1 MNNFEFE
8 HEGKKLWYSRSL
20 ACNIL
25 IFRKTISNEWEIL
38 ACKRGQGCEF
48 NKGLW
53 NVPGGFIDFNED
65 AASCALRE
73 LKEETGVV
81 IDPIEV
87 FFNRLD
93 TEPHGVRQ
101 TMVASH
107 YARFVEED
115 TQDWDFT
122 TKYSE
127 PDETEEIKWIP
138 LSDINKYKWTR
149 GQLELIETTFII
161 HRHNFDSYTKCRRN
175 ELKIRELEAA
185 YNQFHI
191 NQEIRY

>member
-1 MNNFEFE
+1 M
-8 HEGKKLWYSRSL
+8 
-20 ACNIL
+20 
-25 IFRKTISNEWEIL
+25 IFRKTINNDWEIL

-93 TEPHGVRQ
+93 TEPHGKRQ

-161 HRHNFDSYTKCRRN
+161 NRHNFDSYTRCRRN
-175 ELKIRELEAA
+175 ELKIRELETA
-185 YNQFHI
+185 YNQFHK
-191 NQEIRY
+191 NQEMRY

>member
-1 MNNFEFE
+1 MPISSKISIFSIKVLKFPPIKAKE
-8 HEGKKLWYSRSL
+8 KKESVSV
-20 ACNIL
+20 
-25 IFRKTISNEWEIL
+25 T
-38 ACKRGQGCEF
+38 
-48 NKGLW
+48 
-53 NVPGGFIDFNED
+53 D
-65 AASCALRE
+65 
-73 LKEETGVV
+73 ETL
-81 IDPIEV
+81 EV

-127 PDETEEIKWIP
+127 LDETEEIKWIP

-161 HRHNFDSYTKCRRN
+161 HRHNFDSYTRCRRN
-175 ELKIRELEAA
+175 ELKIRELETA
-185 YNQFHI
+185 YNQFRK
-191 NQEIRY
+191 NQEGMY